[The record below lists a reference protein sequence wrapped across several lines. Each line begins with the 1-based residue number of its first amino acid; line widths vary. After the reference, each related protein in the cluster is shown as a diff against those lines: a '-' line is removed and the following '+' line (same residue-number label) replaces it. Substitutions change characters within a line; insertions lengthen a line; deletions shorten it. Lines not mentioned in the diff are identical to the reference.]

1 MAARG
6 FDASGLA
13 ALGHTERAATVVQ
26 ETFAGFEAG
35 AGGFHEALEEA
46 DEELYETFETRLSGI
61 RGAASDGGDVA
72 AAAQAF
78 NTEAVAAMYAVV
90 DSAGGSFGETA
101 GSLAQDVF
109 ADFEEARV
117 HDLLEEADEGAY
129 ETFESNLGAFVESM
143 SSETL
148 SAFAAATLR
157 AQFAVAGA
165 LDRAPVEAGEGES
178 ESDGDSDL
186 QGGPNVVEGVPDD
199 ADHVVKMQ
207 AVAFEPEELTVQVGD
222 TVAFEHAAGEP
233 HNVVAY
239 EDEIPEGAE
248 YWASGGFD
256 SQEAAEAGWE
266 EGTGVVQSGQSY
278 VHTFE
283 TPGTHDYYCVPH
295 EAAGM
300 VGTVVV
306 GE

>member
-1 MAARG
+1 
-6 FDASGLA
+6 
-13 ALGHTERAATVVQ
+13 
-26 ETFAGFEAG
+26 
-35 AGGFHEALEEA
+35 
-46 DEELYETFETRLSGI
+46 
-61 RGAASDGGDVA
+61 
-72 AAAQAF
+72 
-78 NTEAVAAMYAVV
+78 MYAVV
-90 DSAGGSFGETA
+90 GSAGGSFGELA

-117 HDLLEEADEGAY
+117 HELLEEADAGAY
-129 ETFESNLGAFVESM
+129 ETFEERLGSFAESL
-143 SSETL
+143 SAETL
-148 SAFAAATLR
+148 SAFATATLR

-165 LDRAPVEAGEGES
+165 LDSAPVAAGEGGSS
-178 ESDGDSDL
+178 ESGGDSNL

-199 ADHVVKMQ
+199 ADHVVTMQ
-207 AVAFEPEELTVQVGD
+207 AVAFEPEELTVTVGD
-222 TVAFEHAAGEP
+222 TVAFEHAAGEA

-239 EDEIPEGAE
+239 EDEIPEGAD

-266 EGTGVVQSGQSY
+266 DGKGAVQAGQSY

-283 TPGTHDYYCVPH
+283 TPGTHGYYCVPH

-306 GE
+306 EE